1 MKKTEAVEVVKERE
15 REREIVNL
23 RSNWRL
29 GNKRWKIRQ
38 NAISRFNYPARR
50 CRCSGRF
57 VKYFQAAGTIAG
69 DPITRARVASRV
81 LRQAFPRGF
90 SFADYPTDDAYES
103 NVSACACQLNFARF
117 QCHRYTRPVWT
128 FHVMTLFT
136 FLSFLPLFH
145 FSFLTVRTIVERF
158 RAIRRYY
165 ANLKTFERSF
175 RYIAYNLIQNRRYW
189 EGILWKAEYLYYLIP
204 LYAEGNSICF
214 DSKAENGGNSA

>member
-29 GNKRWKIRQ
+29 ENKRWKIRQ

-117 QCHRYTRPVWT
+117 RCHRYTTINQASVNVPRYDAIY
-128 FHVMTLFT
+128 
-136 FLSFLPLFH
+136 LPLFSSS
-145 FSFLTVRTIVERF
+145 FSLFVSDGSYDRWTISSDPPILCQFKDVRTF
-158 RAIRRYY
+158 
-165 ANLKTFERSF
+165 
-175 RYIAYNLIQNRRYW
+175 IQVY
-189 EGILWKAEYLYYLIP
+189 
-204 LYAEGNSICF
+204 SV
-214 DSKAENGGNSA
+214 